1 MTDERDRH
9 HEDEDLTPV
18 TPSTLEEAEAEAAQG
33 STDFVET
40 ERAEEQ
46 LDEADAAEIDE
57 AEAAAAE
64 EWQEDLDQDE
74 DAQFQIEEAMA
85 AAHQASLEA
94 RATWS
99 LVHRELFVFLFANI
113 LFFVG
118 VLAAWSRM
126 SAGLVS
132 SAEDPTT
139 WVANQINGLDTI
151 RGTII
156 FALSLYG
163 FWTIVFNIWYRQ
175 LKIWPFLIN
184 ALLALWVGIPAF
196 TSGIGSARWD
206 AAKAAPR
213 RHADEDAPRQDH
225 RSHVEHRTRLLAAD
239 HRWRAR
245 PDRPPEGHPRRHV
258 ELEGSAGRGRG
269 GPSPSPLSVSNRPSG

>member
-206 AAKAAPR
+206 AAKQHLDDMPTKTLLDKITVPMSSIAPGYWLLTIGGALVLIVLLKGILGGMSSSKGQPAEAGEGR
-213 RHADEDAPRQDH
+213 R
-225 RSHVEHRTRLLAAD
+225 
-239 HRWRAR
+239 
-245 PDRPPEGHPRRHV
+245 RR
-258 ELEGSAGRGRG
+258 R
-269 GPSPSPLSVSNRPSG
+269 